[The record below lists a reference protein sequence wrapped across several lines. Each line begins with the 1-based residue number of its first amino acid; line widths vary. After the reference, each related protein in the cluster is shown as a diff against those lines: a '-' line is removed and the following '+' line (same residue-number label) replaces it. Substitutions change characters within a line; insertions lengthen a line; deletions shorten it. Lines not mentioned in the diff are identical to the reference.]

1 MTQPEGARRWP
12 EPSSRGWTSRFR
24 TEVSTFDYSSV
35 YAAGWERHWSG
46 GVIGAVVAGAA
57 ILGAF
62 LDQAFLRKLKRIE
75 RDSTYYIAPFLFT
88 AFLGTV
94 AIILLLVLLALTPS
108 GLARL
113 RALLAGATGLSTGW
127 TLGSLIY
134 DLDMLVQFLQLQDAA
149 ADVPDSG
156 DEGNVRPMPRAHPD
170 SWPQA
175 HRCSLTVG
183 HVDAATAAAF
193 VSHLATETWKVGMV
207 LRGVLTDNGP
217 EFIGRNFT
225 PAVEEL

>member
-1 MTQPEGARRWP
+1 MPKALFKAL
-12 EPSSRGWTSRFR
+12 RFDLA
-24 TEVSTFDYSSV
+24 ELLKWDFLIGVGFA
-35 YAAGWERHWSG
+35 AAGVWMALNAPERLNAQVIPAAIG
-46 GVIGAVVAGAA
+46 IVGVVIGAVVAGAA

-108 GLARL
+108 GLAWL

-170 SWPQA
+170 S
-175 HRCSLTVG
+175 
-183 HVDAATAAAF
+183 
-193 VSHLATETWKVGMV
+193 
-207 LRGVLTDNGP
+207 
-217 EFIGRNFT
+217 
-225 PAVEEL
+225 